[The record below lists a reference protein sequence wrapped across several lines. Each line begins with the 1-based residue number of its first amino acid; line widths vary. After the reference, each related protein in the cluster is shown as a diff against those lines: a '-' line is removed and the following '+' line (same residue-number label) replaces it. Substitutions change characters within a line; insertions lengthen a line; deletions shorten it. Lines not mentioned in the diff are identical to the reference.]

1 MASTTRTTA
10 AVVKDELLANGERF
24 SYFQAIRLLR
34 LYGKIDPE
42 DGASLRIRPKLALGF
57 PETDID
63 RIESMP
69 DGHLRIT
76 ANFFG
81 LYGVSSPLPTFYT
94 EDLMDEEREGRT
106 ARRGF
111 IDIVH
116 HALYPL
122 LYQAWS
128 KYRVQLRVIEEQDT
142 GMQSRLFAFLGL
154 HDPAT
159 RADLPYSGDLLR
171 YAGLFHQRPRSA
183 LGLKTLLADAF
194 NPSQVVVDSC
204 VRVALPIPADQRLAL
219 GLQGHCLGEDSYLGE
234 QIDDVSSAIRVRLT
248 DLPEDVF
255 QRLLPGGA
263 DYERLRFLIRFYLID
278 PLSVSVELALRDGAA
293 RPARTRDHAHGHWSR
308 LGLDTWLDPHHA
320 SEPARVKFSL

>member
-10 AVVKDELLANGERF
+10 AVVKEDLLANGERF
-24 SYFQAIRLLR
+24 SYFQAVRLLR
-34 LYGKIDPE
+34 LYARRTPQHP
-42 DGASLRIRPKLALGF
+42 ASLRTRPKLTLSF

-63 RIESMP
+63 RIEAMP
-69 DGHLRIT
+69 DGQVRIT

-94 EDLMDEEREGRT
+94 EDLIDEEREGRT

-111 IDIVH
+111 IDIIH

-128 KYRVQLRVIEEQDT
+128 KYRVQLRVIEEQDV
-142 GMQSRLFAFLGL
+142 GMQNRLFAFLGL
-154 HDPAT
+154 HDAAA
-159 RADLPYSGDLLR
+159 RAALPYSGDLLR

-194 NPSQVVVDSC
+194 SPSEVLIESC
-204 VRVALPIPADQRLAL
+204 VRVALPIPAEQRLAL
-219 GLQGHCLGEDSYLGE
+219 GQQGHCLGQDSYLGE
-234 QIDDVSSAIRVRLT
+234 QIDDVSSAIAVRLT
-248 DLPEDVF
+248 NLPEDVF

-278 PLSVSVELALRDGAA
+278 PLTVTVELALQDGAA
-293 RPARTRDHAHGHWSR
+293 RAARTHDQQHGRWSR
-308 LGLDTWLDPHHA
+308 LGLDTWLDPQHA
-320 SEPARVKFSL
+320 REPARVQFSL

>member
-1 MASTTRTTA
+1 MASTTRTAA
-10 AVVKDELLANGERF
+10 AVMKDELLADGERF

-34 LYGKIDPE
+34 LLGKIDPALE
-42 DGASLRIRPKLALGF
+42 ASLRIRPKLALGF
-57 PETDID
+57 PESDID
-63 RIESMP
+63 RIEQRA
-69 DGHLRIT
+69 DGQVHIT

-94 EDLMDEEREGRT
+94 EDLIDEERDGRK

-128 KYRVQLRVIEEQDT
+128 KYRITLRVVEEQDR
-142 GMQSRLFAFLGL
+142 GMENRLFAFLGL
-154 HDPAT
+154 HEAAA
-159 RADLPYSGDLLR
+159 RAALPYSADLLH

-194 NPSQVVVDSC
+194 SPASVTIVSC
-204 VRVALPIPADQRLAL
+204 VRVALPIARDQRCSL
-219 GLQGHCLGEDSYLGE
+219 GVQGHCLGEDSYLGM
-234 QIDDVSSAIRVRLT
+234 QIDDVSSAIGVRLT
-248 DLPEDVF
+248 ELPETVF

-278 PLSVSVELALRDGAA
+278 PLSVTVELALRDGAA
-293 RPARTRDHAHGHWSR
+293 RPARTRGQTDGRWSR
-308 LGLDTWLDPHHA
+308 LGLDTWLGPNHA
-320 SEPARVKFSL
+320 SEPARVTFSL